1 VRRPIF
7 LAVIIAAPA
16 FCSALGIETIGIT
29 VSDLEH
35 SVEFYSK
42 VLHFEKVADFEV
54 AGDAYEHLEGVFG
67 IRMHVARLR
76 LGDESLELTE
86 YLNPKGRPFPLDT
99 HSNDGWFQHVAI
111 VVKDMDRAYAW
122 LRENHVRYAS
132 SQPQRLPASNQAAGG
147 IEAFYFRDPD
157 GHFLEILQFPEG
169 KGKAKWHKPAEPELF
184 LGIDH
189 TAIVIKDTQAS
200 LRFYRDILGMRISGE
215 SENWGPEQEH
225 LNNVFGARLHITS
238 LVADDGPGV
247 EFLEYLSPGDGR
259 SYPPEERPNDLLH
272 WQTRFSG
279 LGVETAA
286 REFQRLRIKFV
297 SAGVVSLPDSEMG
310 FHQSV
315 IVRDPDGHAVQI
327 TSH

>member
-1 VRRPIF
+1 LRRPVY
-7 LAVIIAAPA
+7 LVVIIAAPA
-16 FCSALGIETIGIT
+16 FCAALRINTIGIT
-29 VSDLEH
+29 VSDLNH

-42 VLHFEKVADFEV
+42 VLHFEKVVDFEV

-86 YLNPKGRPFPLDT
+86 YLNPKGRPFPPYT

-122 LRENHVRYAS
+122 LRQNHVRYAS
-132 SQPQRLPASNQAAGG
+132 SQPQRLPAWNQAAGG
-147 IEAFYFRDPD
+147 IQGFYFRDPD

-169 KGKAKWHKPAEPELF
+169 KGKAKWHKLAEPELF

-189 TAIVIKDTQAS
+189 TAIVVKDTQAS

-238 LVADDGPGV
+238 LVADDGPGI

-259 SYPPEERPNDLLH
+259 SYSSDERPNDLLH

-279 LGVETAA
+279 IGVKTAA
-286 REFQRLRIKFV
+286 REFQRLRLKFV
-297 SAGVVSLPDSEMG
+297 AAGVVSLPDSEMG

-327 TSH
+327 TDH